1 MIMKD
6 AGIMPMTTKG
16 DMGVAKKAMVVCR
29 LARIDKLIFFII
41 VRVCFMYDSY
51 LV

>member
-1 MIMKD
+1 
-6 AGIMPMTTKG
+6 MTTKE

-29 LARIDKLIFFII
+29 SARIDRLLFSII
-41 VRVCFMYDSY
+41 VRICFMYDSY